1 MAEIFVC
8 EPVLDMLRKLAASG
22 LAVPLLLQQVTAG
35 LWGDVVAIED
45 VPRKKRE
52 IACTRS
58 FGQMI
63 TQLSSL
69 EQAITDFTC

>member
-1 MAEIFVC
+1 MAEDFLC
-8 EPVLDMLRKLAASG
+8 GQVLDIAARACYTQFGFVAATSPG
-22 LAVPLLLQQVTAG
+22 YDWAL
-35 LWGDVVAIED
+35 GDVVAIEG

>member
-1 MAEIFVC
+1 MGRCWISLRELATRGL
-8 EPVLDMLRKLAASG
+8 VLLL
-22 LAVPLLLQQVTAG
+22 LLLQVTTG